1 MRFRA
6 RVVEADGRLAQ
17 VRVDALDR
25 ASAMAQ
31 LSRRGTVLWLRG
43 GSWTRLPVLAR
54 ASNLNIVLFTEELV
68 TLLDAGLTLGE
79 ALETLTLSQADE
91 MAAGPIER
99 ILDLLR
105 QGQPFSSALAAQGRL
120 FPPLYCASVR
130 SAERTGHLSQALSRY
145 LAYRHQ
151 MERLKKDVV
160 AASIYPLLLM
170 GVGLLVIGFLL
181 AYVVPRFATVYENAG
196 RVPPASTRAL
206 LEIGGLLTRHGMLL
220 FGLLFATAILLT
232 AGFRRPEVRRILVRP
247 FWRMP
252 GIAEP
257 LRVFV
262 LARFYRSLAMLLEGG
277 IPLVQAMETASPL
290 LAGDLLD
297 GEARTRRALEEG
309 QPVSRAFAAGG
320 LTTPVAERLLRVG
333 ERSGQLGAMME
344 SIARFMDE
352 ATARRVGWITRLFEP
367 LLMIVIGLSVGLIV
381 VLLYMPIF
389 DLAGAFQ

>member
-6 RVVEADGRLAQ
+6 RIVEADGSLAR
-17 VRVDALDR
+17 VRVDAPDR
-25 ASAMAQ
+25 ASAMAECA
-31 LSRRGTVLWLRG
+31 RRGTVLRLSG
-43 GSWTRLPVLAR
+43 GSWMRLPALAR
-54 ASNLNIVLFTEELV
+54 APRLDVVLFTEELV

-79 ALETLTLSQADE
+79 ALETLTHAQANGG
-91 MAAGPIER
+91 ARQTIGH

-105 QGQPFSSALAAQGRL
+105 QGQPFSGALAALDGM
-120 FPPLYCASVR
+120 FPPLYRASVR

-145 LAYRHQ
+145 IAYRRQ
-151 MERLKKDVV
+151 MESLKKEVV
-160 AASIYPLLLM
+160 SAAIYPALLM
-170 GVGLLVIGFLL
+170 GVGTLVIGFLL
-181 AYVVPRFATVYENAG
+181 TYVVPRFATVYENAG
-196 RVPPASTRAL
+196 RVPPASTRIL
-206 LEIGGLLTRHGMLL
+206 LDVGSLLTRHGALL
-220 FGLLFATAILLT
+220 AGLILGAAALLA
-232 AGFRRPEVRRILVRP
+232 AGLRHPDVRRILARP
-247 FWRMP
+247 LWRLP
-252 GIAEP
+252 GLAEP

-277 IPLVQAMETASPL
+277 VPLVQAMETASPL
-290 LAGDLLD
+290 LAGELLD
-297 GEARTRRALEEG
+297 GEALARRALEEG
-309 QPVSRAFAAGG
+309 QPVAKAFGAGG

-333 ERSGQLGAMME
+333 ERSGRLSAMMD